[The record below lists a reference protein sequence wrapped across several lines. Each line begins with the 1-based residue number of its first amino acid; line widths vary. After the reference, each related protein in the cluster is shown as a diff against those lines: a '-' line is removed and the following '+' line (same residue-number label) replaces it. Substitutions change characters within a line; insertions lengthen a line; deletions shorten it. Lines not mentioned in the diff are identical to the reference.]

1 MAEPRRLT
9 PRGRERRSQ
18 LIDFATRQFAT
29 KGYHPTSVADIVDG
43 LGVGKGV
50 FYWYFDSKETLF
62 EEILHE
68 AQTDMRRRQQKAIV
82 DIEDPI
88 ERIERALRASVQWSA
103 EHRDLFTLFEFAL
116 TDRRFSQL
124 IQAGRRVLVNDAVPQ
139 MKDAIASG
147 RIADGDP
154 EQLANAV
161 LGVSTHMAMVYIHQR
176 NESPERIADAV
187 VDFCLHGMG
196 VARR

>member
-29 KGYHPTSVADIVDG
+29 NGYHPTSVADIVDG

-62 EEILHE
+62 EEILRS
-68 AQTDMRRRQQKAIV
+68 AQKDMRRRQQKAITGV
-82 DIEDPI
+82 DDPI
-88 ERIERALRASVQWSA
+88 ERIERALRASVHWSA

-116 TDRRFSQL
+116 TDQRFSGL
-124 IQAGRRVLVNDAVPQ
+124 IQAGRKVLVNDAVPQ
-139 MKDAIASG
+139 MTDAIALG
-147 RIADGDP
+147 RIAGGDP

-176 NESPERIADAV
+176 DESPERIAEVV

-196 VARR
+196 VTPR